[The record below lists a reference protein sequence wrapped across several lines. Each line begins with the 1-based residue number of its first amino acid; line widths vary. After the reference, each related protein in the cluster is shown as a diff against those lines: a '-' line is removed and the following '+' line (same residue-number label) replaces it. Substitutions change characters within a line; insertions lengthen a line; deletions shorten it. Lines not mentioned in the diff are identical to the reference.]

1 MSKSFQLSINKIKKS
16 GAKIIEIDLT
26 EINRATKLAGKL
38 FPYEAYNNWKEKIEA
53 NPELMYPPVLSR
65 FRGGMNITDEEYL
78 DSWQELKNIRK
89 SFIFRINKCD
99 AVIAPTCPI
108 TPPLVQKLLDCDKF
122 FTESNLLA
130 LRNTRVGNL
139 LGLTAISIPTQID
152 FCGLMLLSK
161 PNTENS
167 LLKSAYLLERCL
179 NNKT

>member
-1 MSKSFQLSINKIKKS
+1 
-16 GAKIIEIDLT
+16 
-26 EINRATKLAGKL
+26 
-38 FPYEAYNNWKEKIEA
+38 
-53 NPELMYPPVLSR
+53 
-65 FRGGMNITDEEYL
+65 MNITDEEYL

-89 SFIFRINKCD
+89 NFILRINKCD

-108 TPPLVQKLLDCDKF
+108 TPPLVQKLLECDKF

-152 FCGLMLLSK
+152 CCGLMLLSK
-161 PNTENS
+161 PNNENS